1 MCFLNLL
8 GLDGLKLN
16 CQKLNG
22 DFIDSCFLLEQG
34 REEA

>member
-1 MCFLNLL
+1 MRFLNLL

-16 CQKLNG
+16 CQKLDG
-22 DFIDSCFLLEQG
+22 DFIDSRFLLKQR